1 MFSIT
6 RKDIHLRSV
15 TTATPIGL
23 PAEPAYV
30 PQIAHNACIN
40 QQDATSQE
48 TRMFDKPEDLNGQ
61 VDRS

>member
-1 MFSIT
+1 M
-6 RKDIHLRSV
+6 HLRIV
-15 TTATPIGL
+15 TTAAPIGL